1 MATILNDEEIRKL
14 FGKVIVDGDISCI
27 RPNSYVLRLGG
38 PGEFLNSGKD
48 FSLGTKKKGLRIQP
62 GNSVAVTAFETL
74 DFRRETVHQ
83 IYPEHDLHG
92 FVSPTTDLSREG
104 IVAPTTQVDAGYHGT
119 LNWTLTN
126 NSSEERRFVFKER
139 IFRLTIFKL
148 AKGETPGQIYEGEYQ
163 NQVGYVRSQRKGA
176 PVGMREDEWEN
187 SLVEGGPEALLDNL
201 MKSGYPWHALGQRL
215 KIIDQQFKSIT
226 GEYAEIRD
234 TLDKITN
241 EVDLIRKEY
250 RDIANKISDTVRTTI
265 ADQVLVLQNRWLIG
279 VGAIFA
285 ALVGLVLSITGNEKI
300 FQFLQQNGAWIGVV
314 MVLLGIITLIVI
326 SKRKGPPG
334 IRT

>member
-1 MATILNDEEIRKL
+1 
-14 FGKVIVDGDISCI
+14 
-27 RPNSYVLRLGG
+27 
-38 PGEFLNSGKD
+38 
-48 FSLGTKKKGLRIQP
+48 
-62 GNSVAVTAFETL
+62 
-74 DFRRETVHQ
+74 
-83 IYPEHDLHG
+83 
-92 FVSPTTDLSREG
+92 
-104 IVAPTTQVDAGYHGT
+104 
-119 LNWTLTN
+119 
-126 NSSEERRFVFKER
+126 
-139 IFRLTIFKL
+139 LTIFKL
-148 AKGETPGQIYEGEYQ
+148 AKGETPDQIYEGEYQ
-163 NQVGYVRSQRKGA
+163 DQVGYVRSQRKGA

-187 SLVEGGPEALLDNL
+187 SLVEGGPEAILDNL
-201 MKSGYPWHALGQRL
+201 VKSGYPWHALGQRL
-215 KIIDQQFKSIT
+215 KIIDQQFKSVT

-234 TLDKITN
+234 TLDKLTN

-334 IRT
+334 SRT